1 MTARATFG
9 VGALVSLASLLA
21 ACASGSPP
29 ATPPPPVYAP
39 PPVFA
44 PRPAPQPTR
53 DQCGAGALQTLVGQP
68 RTAIPVPVNPGAR
81 RVACT
86 TCPMTMDYNPGRLN
100 ILYDQETGIVREVK
114 CG

>member
-1 MTARATFG
+1 
-9 VGALVSLASLLA
+9 
-21 ACASGSPP
+21 
-29 ATPPPPVYAP
+29 
-39 PPVFA
+39 
-44 PRPAPQPTR
+44 
-53 DQCGAGALQTLVGQP
+53 
-68 RTAIPVPVNPGAR
+68 VNPGAR